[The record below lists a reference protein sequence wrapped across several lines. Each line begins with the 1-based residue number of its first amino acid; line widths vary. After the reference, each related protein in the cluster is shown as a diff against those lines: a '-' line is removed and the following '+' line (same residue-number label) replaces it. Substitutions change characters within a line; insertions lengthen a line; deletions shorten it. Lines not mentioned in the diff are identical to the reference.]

1 MKRSELVR
9 ADLAPA
15 ERTRSSPVMEPDDDK
30 IDAAVLALLY
40 LTLHD
45 DRRAW
50 KGVPWEATD
59 RLHERGLISNPK
71 TEAKSVVLSDDGMAE
86 AE

>member
-1 MKRSELVR
+1 
-9 ADLAPA
+9 
-15 ERTRSSPVMEPDDDK
+15 MEPDDDK

-50 KGVPWEATD
+50 KGFPWEATD
-59 RLHERGLISNPK
+59 RLYERGLISNPRTK
-71 TEAKSVVLSDDGMAE
+71 AKSVVLSDDGMAE
-86 AE
+86 AEKMFRALLAKPEKD